1 MFTGIIEEVGSIERI
16 VGGSQA
22 STLTIRASKVLESVQ
37 LGDSISVNGVCLTVT
52 SFQETRFTVDVM
64 PETMKHTNLG
74 ALGCGDAVNLE
85 RALAVGSRL
94 GGHLVSGHVDGTGRI
109 AGRLQNANAVVF
121 CIEADSALLR
131 YMIPRGS
138 VTIDGISLT
147 ITEVREQEFCVSII
161 PHTLENTCL
170 RQKQAGDEVN
180 LECDLI
186 GKYVERLLDVRAN
199 QSRQAGKS
207 RLTADFL
214 REHGF

>member
-1 MFTGIIEEVGSIERI
+1 MFTGIVEEMGSIERI

-22 STLTIRASKVLESVQ
+22 SIVTIRASKVLTDAH
-37 LGDSISVNGVCLTVT
+37 LGDSIAVNGVCLTVT
-52 SFQETRFTVDVM
+52 SFSGDRFTVDVM
-64 PETMKHTNLG
+64 PETMRNTNLG
-74 ALGCGDAVNLE
+74 SLKRGDQVNLE

-94 GGHLVSGHVDGTGRI
+94 GGHLVSGHVDGTGSIVER
-109 AGRLQNANAVVF
+109 RKHANAVLF
-121 CIEADSALLR
+121 RIQTDAALLR

-147 ITEVREQEFCVSII
+147 LVEVNEHDFSVSII
-161 PHTLENTCL
+161 PHTLEHTCL
-170 RQKQAGDEVN
+170 DDKMQGDTVN

-186 GKYVERLLDVRAN
+186 GKYVERLLSVRVE
-199 QSRQAGKS
+199 QPGEKGQS